1 MIKMTIIIPT
11 YNSEKYLEK
20 CVMSAID
27 QTYDNIE
34 IIVVDN
40 ESKDSSL
47 EIARKMKERYPK
59 LIIDT
64 APNIYRYSYQEPVE
78 KALELSTG
86 DYFTILGSDDFLDPN
101 YVTNICGIIN
111 SSKEAKILA
120 LQSPIMG
127 VDHTGESPVGLL
139 GHTYSSLEE
148 FKDLLFKKCP
158 VTTPS
163 IVLSKSLYES
173 GIVRWNSAEYLGA
186 SDYEMYFNLTDNDIP
201 IYPISS
207 WLGYY
212 YRWHENQS
220 TWGMHSSGVNFDEKI
235 RQKWK
240 EKWNRT

>member
-1 MIKMTIIIPT
+1 MIKMTVIIPT

-20 CVMSAID
+20 CIESAVN

-34 IIVVDN
+34 TIVVDN

-47 EIARKMKERYPK
+47 EIARKMQEKHPK
-59 LIIDT
+59 LIVDT

-86 DYFTILGSDDFLDPN
+86 DYFTILGSDDFIDPN
-101 YVTNICGIIN
+101 YITNICSIIN
-111 SSKEAKILA
+111 FSKDTEVLA

-127 VDHTGESPVGLL
+127 VNHTGESPVGLL
-139 GHTYSSLEE
+139 GHTYDSLEE

-163 IVLSKSLYES
+163 IVLSKSLYLDK
-173 GIVRWNSAEYLGA
+173 IVRWNSAEYLGA
-186 SDYEMYFNLTDNDIP
+186 SDYEMYFNLADNGVP
-201 IYPISS
+201 IYPISN